1 MEALLLVS
9 IYLLKQKVKSL
20 ATSNKITTYI
30 YCISNSVN
38 NQKYIGSTTK
48 GNIDVRFTE
57 HNECIINGTH
67 NKFYNFIRD
76 NKASISMDIICTVKI
91 RTYIELLLMEDYWIY
106 KYDAINNGL
115 NSIYNT
121 KIAKII
127 FSNMSNIIKFG
138 SINNYID
145 TEVNKMILC
154 SNNYN
159 LIRNKLKC
167 TYKDNKLS
175 SSENVWLK
183 LNNIS
188 VYNPFMVNDKIKVKT
203 SLDMSIVVIYG
214 FIWDNNKIHVCAIC
228 GGINNIVPNNY
239 SHIFS
244 NKLTTKIL
252 KYGLDNMS
260 IYPLEYI
267 HCNLTDSTRYDVWR
281 VISKHVHIINSKL
294 KKHINEFIDNKFYLL
309 QFLYNNGQIQ
319 NFISN
324 CRNSANVT
332 LYCLSLNQNHNK
344 MIAKTYNMYLGIF
357 NKHNRLIKRKNKKK
371 IRKRAYSRNIDI

>member
-9 IYLLKQKVKSL
+9 IYLLKQKVKL
-20 ATSNKITTYI
+20 VATSNKVTTYI

-38 NQKYIGSTTK
+38 NKKYIGSTTK
-48 GNIDVRFTE
+48 GNIDIRFAE
-57 HNECIINGTH
+57 HNECIINGTQ

-127 FSNMSNIIKFG
+127 LTKTSNIIKFG
-138 SINNYID
+138 FIDNYID

-167 TYKDNKLS
+167 AYKDNKLS
-175 SSENVWLK
+175 SSSNAWLN

-188 VYNPFMVNDKIKVKT
+188 VYNPFIVNDNIKVKT
-203 SLDMSIVVIYG
+203 SLDMNIVVIYG
-214 FIWDNNKIHVCAIC
+214 FVWNNNKTHVCGIR
-228 GGINNIVPNNY
+228 GGINNIVQNSY

-252 KYGLDNMS
+252 KYGLDNMTV
-260 IYPLEYI
+260 YPLEYI
-267 HCNLTDSTRYDVWR
+267 HSNLTDSNKYDVWR
-281 VISKHVHIINSKL
+281 VISKRVHIINSKL
-294 KKHINEFIDNKFYLL
+294 KKHINQFIDNKFYLL
-309 QFLYNNGQIQ
+309 QFLYNKEQIQ
-319 NFISN
+319 SFISK

-332 LYCLSLNQNHNK
+332 LYCLSLNQNYNK
-344 MIAKTYNMYLGIF
+344 MIIRTYNMYLGIF
-357 NKHNRLIKRKNKKK
+357 NKHNRLIKRKIKKK
-371 IRKRAYSRNIDI
+371 IRKIAYNRKH